1 MHRLLVSA
9 MVVVSTVALT
19 QLASAADLPAKAP
32 VYKAPVA
39 QPYNWTGF
47 YVGVNVGGHRSGDS
61 DPAFDSFD
69 SDFGPPQISFFNGL
83 LPHSLSPSGI
93 AGGAQIGYNWQISN
107 FLLGVEADFDGLSG
121 SRTRTL
127 LGEFQPLGFGN
138 TFQFS
143 DTASDRWMST
153 VRARVGVLATDRLL
167 IFATGGV
174 AFASWNLSHSFVGG
188 PNLFIPPASIV
199 SETVRTGW
207 TAGGG
212 IEYALT
218 QNWFLR
224 GEYLYANFGKTT
236 NVLNAPSAFPPFT
249 TQFTYPETLSE
260 NLARVAIS
268 YKLGGQ

>member
-1 MHRLLVSA
+1 MRQIA
-9 MVVVSTVALT
+9 TALFGAT
-19 QLASAADLPAKAP
+19 ALSIACMSSVLAADLPAKAP
-32 VYKAPVA
+32 VITA
-39 QPYNWTGF
+39 YNWTGF

-61 DPAFDSFD
+61 DPAYDSFD
-69 SDFGPPQISFFNGL
+69 NNFGPPTISIFNGL

-93 AGGAQIGYNWQISN
+93 AGGVQVGYNWQVSN

-121 SRTRTL
+121 SRMRTL
-127 LGEFQPLGFGN
+127 SGELQPLGVGN

-143 DTASDRWMST
+143 DAASDRWMST
-153 VRARVGVLATDRLL
+153 VRARMGVLATDRIL

-174 AFASWNLSHSFVGG
+174 AFADWKLSHSFVGG
-188 PNLFIPPASIV
+188 PNLFIPPASTV

-218 QNWFLR
+218 KNWFLR
-224 GEYLYANFGKTT
+224 AEYLYVNFGKTT
-236 NVLNAPSAFPPFT
+236 NVLNAPSAVGTFN

-260 NLARVAIS
+260 NLARMAVS
-268 YKLGGQ
+268 YKFGG

>member
-1 MHRLLVSA
+1 MTKLIAATAALLL
-9 MVVVSTVALT
+9 STAFA
-19 QLASAADLPAKAP
+19 QAADLAVRPYTKAP
-32 VYKAPVA
+32 APVIDPA
-39 QPYNWTGF
+39 YNWTGF

-69 SDFGPPQISFFNGL
+69 NNFLPPAVAAFNGV

-93 AGGAQIGYNWQISN
+93 AGGVQAGYNWQVSN

-121 SRTRTL
+121 SRTRTFSGEL
-127 LGEFQPLGFGN
+127 LPLGFGN

-153 VRARVGVLATDRLL
+153 VRARVGVLATDRFL

-174 AFASWNLSHSFVGG
+174 AFASWNLSHSFIGG
-188 PNLFIPPASIV
+188 PNLFVPPASTA

-218 QNWFLR
+218 RNWFVR
-224 GEYLYANFGKTT
+224 GEYLYANFGTTT
-236 NVLNAPSAFPPFT
+236 NVLNAPSPPFT
-249 TQFTYPETLSE
+249 TQFTHPETLSE
-260 NLARVAIS
+260 NLARVAFS
-268 YKLGGQ
+268 YKFGGQ